1 MQPLLS
7 WAESKIFGG
16 LHIVLCGWILFT
28 PRRMM
33 SVMLLCF
40 LLSPSILKKQW
51 QKQGGRRGALQL
63 SLSKIEQENHPPMI
77 VFLRGSIHFKF
88 PKQPLSLFIP
98 SSWRRCT
105 PHPPRRREHHAP
117 GDEQTWSAGDLAGW
131 DRPCWNRWNR
141 WNVKFWPMLISS
153 HILAPNGTHAHGRSK
168 IGCSMLLTFEV
179 EKAQMLRC
187 YQVDS
192 TDAQQNPRT
201 HWNHLLLKTP
211 FRTAIYEKWPWNDV
225 FGEHSHLDTR
235 YGQIV

>member
-16 LHIVLCGWILFT
+16 LHIVLCGWIRFT

-33 SVMLLCF
+33 WVMLLCF
-40 LLSPSILKKQW
+40 LLSPSILKNKGNKGKNKEGEEEHCNSHYERLNRKTILQW
-51 QKQGGRRGALQL
+51 LFFAGL
-63 SLSKIEQENHPPMI
+63 HPFQI
-77 VFLRGSIHFKF
+77 SQATFIHLYPI
-88 PKQPLSLFIP
+88 PKQLTAHT
-98 SSWRRCT
+98 SSAKKTRTSWPRGRTNLERWR
-105 PHPPRRREHHAP
+105 P
-117 GDEQTWSAGDLAGW
+117 
-131 DRPCWNRWNR
+131 
-141 WNVKFWPMLISS
+141 
-153 HILAPNGTHAHGRSK
+153 GRSK

-192 TDAQQNPRT
+192 TDARQNPRT

>member
-33 SVMLLCF
+33 WVMLLCF
-40 LLSPSILKKQW
+40 LLSPSILKTRAKT
-51 QKQGGRRGALQL
+51 RRAKRSIATLTIKDWTGKPSSNDCFFAGL
-63 SLSKIEQENHPPMI
+63 HP
-77 VFLRGSIHFKF
+77 FQF
-88 PKQPLSLFIP
+88 PKQPLSDSQAVDGAAHLIRQEDANIRP
-98 SSWRRCT
+98 QGT
-105 PHPPRRREHHAP
+105 NKLGALE
-117 GDEQTWSAGDLAGW
+117 TWQGGTNDPVGILGM
-131 DRPCWNRWNR
+131 WNFDI
-141 WNVKFWPMLISS
+141 FWPFL
-153 HILAPNGTHAHGRSK
+153 THAHIISYPGTQWHP
-168 IGCSMLLTFEV
+168 CSWQVQNWLLNVEV

-192 TDAQQNPRT
+192 TDARQNPRT